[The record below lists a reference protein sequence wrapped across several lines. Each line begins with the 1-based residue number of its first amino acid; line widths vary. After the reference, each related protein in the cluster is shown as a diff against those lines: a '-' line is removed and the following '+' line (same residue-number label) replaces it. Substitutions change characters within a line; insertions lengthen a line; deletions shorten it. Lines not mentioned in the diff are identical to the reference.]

1 MMSCKVVKI
10 NKYNWPQ
17 ERYMIITQDNVYN
30 FKSKS
35 KFLTIIISLIE
46 VKRIIEI
53 AKLAGLTKSVHK
65 SSREF
70 VIHVVGEHDYRF
82 KSDQ

>member
-35 KFLTIIISLIE
+35 NLPFVYYTLE
-46 VKRIIEI
+46 VKRVIEI
-53 AKLAGLTKSVHK
+53 GKLAGLTKSVHK